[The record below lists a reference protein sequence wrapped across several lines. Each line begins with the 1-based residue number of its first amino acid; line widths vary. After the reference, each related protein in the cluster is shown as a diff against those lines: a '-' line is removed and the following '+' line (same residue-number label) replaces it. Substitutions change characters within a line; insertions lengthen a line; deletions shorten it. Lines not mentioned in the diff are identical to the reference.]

1 MCEDKIHT
9 NINNEIVSVQKTIL
23 SSATPQTTSKDG
35 VNDGGMAGAGCLGM
49 WAGRCVRGRVL
60 GVADGWAVILSCL
73 SGSIIHELMDERVN
87 EP

>member
-1 MCEDKIHT
+1 MRFIQILD
-9 NINNEIVSVQKTIL
+9 NNVGLKTIL
-23 SSATPQTTSKDG
+23 SSAAPQTTFKDG
-35 VNDGGMAGAGCLGM
+35 VNDGGCLGM

>member
-1 MCEDKIHT
+1 MRFIQ
-9 NINNEIVSVQKTIL
+9 ILIMSVQKTIL
-23 SSATPQTTSKDG
+23 SSGTPQTTFKDG
-35 VNDGGMAGAGCLGM
+35 VNDGGCLGM